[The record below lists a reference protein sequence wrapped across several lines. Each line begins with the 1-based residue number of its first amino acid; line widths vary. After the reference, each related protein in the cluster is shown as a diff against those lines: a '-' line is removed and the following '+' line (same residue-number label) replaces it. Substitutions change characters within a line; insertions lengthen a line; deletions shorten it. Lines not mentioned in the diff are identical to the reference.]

1 MLAGG
6 SAYVPSC
13 QDGGVEVILTIENAA
28 GGQNTVRASGADYA
42 TAYAAAQAL
51 IPEDSKAIVIRTS

>member
-1 MLAGG
+1 M
-6 SAYVPSC
+6 
-13 QDGGVEVILTIENAA
+13 TIENAA